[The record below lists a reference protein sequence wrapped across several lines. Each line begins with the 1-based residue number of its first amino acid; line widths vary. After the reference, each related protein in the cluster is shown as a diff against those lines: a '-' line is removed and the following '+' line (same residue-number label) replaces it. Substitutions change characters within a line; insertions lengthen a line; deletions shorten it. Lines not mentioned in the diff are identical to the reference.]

1 MALPA
6 TLGPDKAP
14 QESCCLQGRGGMEQA
29 TGSNVSRYLYLST
42 FAPTASSSRAWLPN
56 FSHLFVTSPICHSL
70 SIQEIASSTK
80 PSRTTPALCFLHLTY
95 LCSTYFVC
103 CYSDHCS
110 VLIRGQI
117 SQEGFSP
124 VSVLALSGSLEA
136 SINDDSCHGTFST
149 SWVRWWCAHTSV
161 SFVKSTSTYPSAMP
175 MKAPLLPSP
184 NQSQHA
190 LGSVQIL
197 NQSTVSFS
205 TAVTLLQPTLLRVW
219 IAAISLSLVSLCLL
233 FPPPPA
239 GLFSTQHPG
248 RSF

>member
-1 MALPA
+1 MDQIKHPKKAAACKGGEGWNRLLALSS
-6 TLGPDKAP
+6 PDICICP
-14 QESCCLQGRGGMEQA
+14 PLPPLPPLPEHGFPIFLTCL
-29 TGSNVSRYLYLST
+29 SL
-42 FAPTASSSRAWLPN
+42 
-56 FSHLFVTSPICHSL
+56 HLFVILYLYKKLLPPRSLPGPHLPYVFFISHICAAFIL
-70 SIQEIASSTK
+70 YIATQII
-80 PSRTTPALCFLHLTY
+80 
-95 LCSTYFVC
+95 
-103 CYSDHCS
+103 DS
-110 VLIRGQI
+110 VLMIRGQI
-117 SQEGFSP
+117 SWEGFSP

-161 SFVKSTSTYPSAMP
+161 SFVNSTSTYPSAMP

-184 NQSQHA
+184 NQSQHT

-205 TAVTLLQPTLLRVW
+205 TTVTLLQLTPLRVW

-239 GLFSTQHPG
+239 GLFSTQHPE